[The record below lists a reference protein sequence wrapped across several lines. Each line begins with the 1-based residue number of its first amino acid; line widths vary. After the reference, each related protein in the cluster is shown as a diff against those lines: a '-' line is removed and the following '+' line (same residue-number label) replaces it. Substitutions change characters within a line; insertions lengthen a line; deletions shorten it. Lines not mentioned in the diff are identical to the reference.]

1 MADVEEYFPRGGKK
15 PTTTNFVQT
24 SNFLG
29 ATEKK
34 ERKRKQKKKSEE
46 DDGYLSEEASKDVDK
61 SYKTC
66 GVWLSY
72 KALKQ
77 DFVVLGRISQIKE
90 TKMLVSLPSRLIG
103 TVMACHIS
111 EPYNKLLEA
120 YVDDKIDKVKE
131 LSEMFK
137 RGQYVCVK
145 VLEVKD
151 KHAMLTMMPQHINSN
166 RKHSDLHKG
175 SLIQA
180 AISSVED
187 HGYIM
192 ETGIPH
198 TTAFLPKKYAKSDT
212 ELDVGMVTW
221 CSVKSIQ
228 ASSDNN
234 VITLSSE
241 PTALQ
246 NAFQKSATTHI
257 PPGTSVEFIV
267 DKPLDNGIEGRIFGD
282 RTAYVQRHHIDAV
295 KGKKPAL
302 GAKIRARL
310 LYTLSVTNIPYLTMR
325 DVFDPV
331 CVDMTQEQKYNDGDI
346 VEEAQVLKILG
357 RCVYFKLSAG
367 QTGVLSIRS
376 LQMDE
381 NLTDEELLA
390 KSYPIGSTHKVRILG
405 YHLVDRMYSITDQPD
420 ILREQYFTLAQ
431 LSVGEYVTATITTV
445 ADTYLRATVGRISGF
460 VPQIH
465 ITDSGVFVD
474 PKKASTSKLPKKKFK
489 VGQEVK
495 ARVLYVDLAKNNAV
509 LTLKPTLLSPDSS
522 VLLNFE
528 DALIGTSYTG
538 VITTIREYLLVSFF
552 NNITCLIPR
561 KFVSREPLDNLM
573 DSFHLGQLVTCVVIN
588 INKEN
593 KKIIAS
599 LTTEPFD
606 PVIQRAK
613 RKHNNEI
620 NGGDKESKD
629 NNSKKR
635 KKSNEPVQENEDL
648 VEENSKKAK
657 KKQKKNIKEI
667 DIAQDSSDVESETVV
682 DNTVKSKKKD
692 KNKNKE
698 AKETDEIDAI
708 ELETNIENTSTTNK
722 KDKKKKKD
730 VNKESY
736 TEPEPVEKRK
746 KRNDKKELKED
757 MEESDAIESDM
768 PDDQSSLIHPKD
780 LSLLDLSTCEI
791 SEHFKDRIT
800 QLLKSVNRKVKKS
813 DFIVNKIQ
821 NLENKGL
828 NPKNKKYH
836 TKLHIERL
844 TIQEHVTQLLE
855 TVKIA
860 QEKLKELQMKEKATV
875 DVPVKIENKIENER
889 VDKLKEVK
897 VLDKLEPVIDVPS
910 AKDFWAVEKQ
920 EVNPKQ
926 EESSSSEDEEEE
938 KPKKKRKKLTAAEKV
953 AKAREEE
960 EKVREMEKRAIE
972 SENEPRSV
980 EQFQRA
986 LLASPDC
993 SQLWIAYM
1001 AFHLQA
1007 TEIERARGVAR
1018 KAINTIN
1025 FREEQER
1032 LNVWIALLNLE
1043 HRFGTKESQT
1053 KTLEEALQMND
1064 TYQVHSKL
1072 LEILLDTSKQ
1082 QELIQICDLM
1092 QRKYRQNIN
1101 MYIVCGSVC
1110 YKAGLLEKARQL
1122 MQKGMAALEKKE
1134 HVSLLV
1140 QFAQLERAWGERER
1154 AEALFEQV
1162 LAVYP
1167 ARVDV
1172 CCAFVDML
1180 LKTGDVARIRQ
1191 VLERMT
1197 AHKLPARKMKV
1208 LFKKWIEVE
1217 EKYGNKDQAEE
1228 IRQKAVEYVEK
1239 AKF

>member
-90 TKMLVSLPSRLIG
+90 TTMMVSLPSRLIG

-131 LSEMFK
+131 LTEIFK

-145 VLEVKD
+145 VLEVKGN
-151 KHAMLTMMPQHINSN
+151 HAMLTMMPQHINSD

-198 TTAFLPKKYAKSDT
+198 TTAFLPKKNAKSDI

-246 NAFQKSATTHI
+246 NAFQKSATTSI

-282 RTAYVQRHHIDAV
+282 RTAYIQRHHIDAI

-302 GAKIRARL
+302 GAKIRVRQ

-325 DVFDPV
+325 DIFDPV

-390 KSYPIGSTHKVRILG
+390 KSYPTGSTHKVRILG
-405 YHLVDRMYSITDQPD
+405 YHLVDRMYSVTDQPD

-431 LSVGEYVTATITTV
+431 LSVGEYVSATITTV
-445 ADTYLRATVGRISGF
+445 ADTYLRATVGRIPGF

-465 ITDSGVFVD
+465 ITDSGVFID
-474 PKKASTSKLPKKKFK
+474 PKKASNSKLPKKKFK

-495 ARVLYVDLAKNNAV
+495 ARVLYVDHAKNNAV

-528 DALIGTSYTG
+528 DTLIGTSYTG
-538 VITTIREYLLVSFF
+538 VITTIRDYLLVTFF

-573 DSFHLGQLVTCVVIN
+573 DSFHLGQLVTCVVVH

-606 PVIQRAK
+606 PVIKKGK

-620 NGGDKESKD
+620 NGGDHESNDSK
-629 NNSKKR
+629 SKKR
-635 KKSNEPVQENEDL
+635 KRSNEPVQENEDT

-657 KKQKKNIKEI
+657 KKQKKNKNDI
-667 DIAQDSSDVESETVV
+667 DIAADSSAVESEMVV
-682 DNTVKSKKKD
+682 EDTVKSKKKD
-692 KNKNKE
+692 KKKNKDK
-698 AKETDEIDAI
+698 ANETDEIGAV
-708 ELETNIENTSTTNK
+708 EVEAVIENIGKTKK
-722 KDKKKKKD
+722 KDKKKMKE

-736 TEPEPVEKRK
+736 TEPELVDKRK
-746 KRNDKKELKED
+746 TKNDRKELKE
-757 MEESDAIESDM
+757 EESDQIESDM
-768 PDDQSSLIHPKD
+768 ADDQYSVIHPKD
-780 LSLLDLSTCEI
+780 LSLLDLSTCEV
-791 SEHFKDRIT
+791 SEHFKERIK
-800 QLLKSVNRKVKKS
+800 QLLKSVNIKVKKS

-821 NLENKGL
+821 KLEKKGL

-836 TKLHIERL
+836 TELHIERL
-844 TIQEHVTQLLE
+844 TIQEHVTRLLE

-860 QEKLKELQMKEKATV
+860 QEKLKELQIKEKVTE
-875 DVPVKIENKIENER
+875 DEPVKVENKIENER
-889 VDKLKEVK
+889 IDKLKEVK
-897 VLDKLEPVIDVPS
+897 VLNKLEPVIEVPS
-910 AKDFWAVEKQ
+910 AKDFWAMDKQ
-920 EVNPKQ
+920 EINPKP

-938 KPKKKRKKLTAAEKV
+938 KPRKKRKKLTAAEKV

-972 SENEPRSV
+972 GENEPRSV

-1064 TYQVHSKL
+1064 RYQVHSKL

-1092 QRKYRQNIN
+1092 QKKYRQNIN

-1172 CCAFVDML
+1172 CCAYVDML
-1180 LKTGDVARIRQ
+1180 LKTGDVTRIRQ

-1217 EKYGNKDQAEE
+1217 EKYGDKDQAEE
-1228 IRQKAVEYVEK
+1228 IRQKALEYVEK

>member
-29 ATEKK
+29 TTEKK

-90 TKMLVSLPSRLIG
+90 TNMLVSLPSRLIG

-131 LSEMFK
+131 LKEIFK

-151 KHAMLTMMPQHINSN
+151 NHAMLTMMPQHINSN

-198 TTAFLPKKYAKSDT
+198 TTAFLPKKNAKSDI

-228 ASSDNN
+228 TSSDNN

-246 NAFQKSATTHI
+246 NAFQKSATTNI
-257 PPGTSVEFIV
+257 PPGTSLEFIV

-282 RTAYVQRHHIDAV
+282 RTAYIQRHHIDSI

-331 CVDMTQEQKYNDGDI
+331 CVDMTQEQKYSDGDI

-390 KSYPIGSTHKVRILG
+390 KSYPIGSTHKVRVLG
-405 YHLVDRMYSITDQPD
+405 YHLVDRMYSVTDQPD
-420 ILREQYFTLAQ
+420 ILREQYFTLTQ

-445 ADTYLRATVGRISGF
+445 ADTYLRATVGRIPGF

-538 VITTIREYLLVSFF
+538 VITTIRDYLLVTFF

-561 KFVSREPLDNLM
+561 KFVSREPVENLM
-573 DSFHLGQLVTCVVIN
+573 DSFHLGQLVTCVVVH

-606 PVIQRAK
+606 PDIKRSK
-613 RKHNNEI
+613 RKH
-620 NGGDKESKD
+620 DQESND
-629 NNSKKR
+629 NKNKKR
-635 KKSNEPVQENEDL
+635 KRSKEPVQENEDT

-657 KKQKKNIKEI
+657 KKNKKAK
-667 DIAQDSSDVESETVV
+667 DIAEDVVESETVV
-682 DNTVKSKKKD
+682 EDTVKPKKKD
-692 KNKNKE
+692 KKKNKE
-698 AKETDEIDAI
+698 AKEADEIDSM
-708 ELETNIENTSTTNK
+708 EVETVNENVGITKK
-722 KDKKKKKD
+722 KDKKKKKEEHE
-730 VNKESY
+730 ESY
-736 TEPEPVEKRK
+736 TEPEPVDKRK
-746 KRNDKKELKED
+746 KRNDKKEVKED
-757 MEESDAIESDM
+757 MEESDAIETDM
-768 PDDQSSLIHPKD
+768 PDDQSSFIHPKD
-780 LSLLDLSTCEI
+780 LSLLDLSTCEV
-791 SEHFKDRIT
+791 SEHFKERIT

-821 NLENKGL
+821 RLEKKGL

-836 TKLHIERL
+836 TELHIERL
-844 TIQEHVTQLLE
+844 TIQEHVTELLE

-860 QEKLKELQMKEKATV
+860 QEKLKELQMKEKSTV
-875 DVPVKIENKIENER
+875 DEPVKVENKIESER
-889 VDKLKEVK
+889 MDKLKEVK
-897 VLDKLEPVIDVPS
+897 VLDKLEPVIEVPS
-910 AKDFWAVEKQ
+910 AKDFWSMDKQ

-986 LLASPDC
+986 LMASPDC

-1043 HRFGTKESQT
+1043 HRFGTKETQT

-1072 LEILLDTSKQ
+1072 LEILLDTSNQ
-1082 QELIQICDLM
+1082 QELIQTCDLM
-1092 QRKYRQNIN
+1092 QRKYRKNIN

-1110 YKAGLLEKARQL
+1110 YKAGLLDKARQL

-1180 LKTGDVARIRQ
+1180 LKTGDVTRIRQ

-1217 EKYGNKDQAEE
+1217 EKYGDKDQAEE
-1228 IRQKAVEYVEK
+1228 IRQKALEYVDK